1 MDWAL
6 SVVLLLVGG
15 FVIIMN
21 WVIIYYSLVKKKH
34 SSWAPL
40 AGGVFA
46 AVGLAILPIAGVAK
60 YWYVPV
66 IVDYGCLP
74 GMTHTAWFY
83 VTGRHREH

>member
-60 YWYVPV
+60 YWYVPL

-74 GMTHTAWFY
+74 GMTHTA
-83 VTGRHREH
+83 

>member
-34 SSWAPL
+34 SSWAPP

-46 AVGLAILPIAGVAK
+46 AVSLAILPIAGVAK
-60 YWYVPV
+60 YWYVPL

-74 GMTHTAWFY
+74 GMTHTA
-83 VTGRHREH
+83 